1 MLYIYIYRIS
11 NYLRNSE
18 EGVEEDEEY
27 EYEEGDSN
35 LHSHQDF
42 HFHSFRGP
50 DQHGNMSSSEFYE
63 FMFFEL
69 FQEHLRAH
77 TNPFGWNQQ
86 FAEYTRQR
94 AADTA
99 AREKQQEE
107 KRKAI
112 LAKKLARDPLGA
124 YDSSAIKTCH
134 RCRERYLPKADQR
147 CEACGAAEPELQ
159 ARLAEEKE
167 NAKALK
173 KSNKKKET

>member
-1 MLYIYIYRIS
+1 
-11 NYLRNSE
+11 
-18 EGVEEDEEY
+18 
-27 EYEEGDSN
+27 
-35 LHSHQDF
+35 
-42 HFHSFRGP
+42 
-50 DQHGNMSSSEFYE
+50 
-63 FMFFEL
+63 MFFEL

-77 TNPFGWNQQ
+77 TNQQ

-94 AADTA
+94 AAEKA
-99 AREKQQEE
+99 AREKQKEE
-107 KRKAI
+107 KRKA
-112 LAKKLARDPLGA
+112 KQLARDPLKA

-134 RCRERYLPKADQR
+134 RCQERYLPKADQR